1 MAGKL
6 SLLEACRFSHTI
18 TIIVL
23 CNYILHLSTVH
34 FSWSY
39 ECLIKQTSQIA
50 LGAGQHSDH
59 ISFPEV
65 FGELQGHNHGEN
77 LPCGVVQEPSVPL
90 KSKQIDPCSSHLL
103 CGAWNDAAVIPVH
116 THCAQRWFFPLLRGT
131 EASLAAQSCKTNA
144 SKWGCSC
151 SLVSIGRSWLKVCHR
166 GNFSFSRTFL
176 FMVLFPLW

>member
-18 TIIVL
+18 TII
-23 CNYILHLSTVH
+23 
-34 FSWSY
+34 SY

-103 CGAWNDAAVIPVH
+103 CGA
-116 THCAQRWFFPLLRGT
+116 
-131 EASLAAQSCKTNA
+131 
-144 SKWGCSC
+144 
-151 SLVSIGRSWLKVCHR
+151 
-166 GNFSFSRTFL
+166 
-176 FMVLFPLW
+176 